1 MKRSSTLILQL
12 LFCLIISAC
21 SADNSTPVKQI
32 ATASAT
38 NTASPPS
45 RFGVIQLEP
54 YQNSGISGTFTAR
67 ANNDGTTTLIIQLDQ
82 AADFNPW
89 GIFSTGDCQGGVP
102 ENTRPIFTLPDIEGG
117 TKEETVETAAY
128 AAAPG
133 NLIVVVYGI
142 APDGSQKMVTCNS
155 LGLPSSVDE
164 TQATLASLTNCKN
177 PAVTSLTGNWLAFTA
192 SKNNNSDIY
201 LLDVDAALQ
210 GGGSAAAQR
219 LTTDPATDFDPTW
232 SPDGTRIAF
241 RSQRD
246 RNDEIYVMN
255 SDGSCQVNLTNDPA
269 DDWSPAWSPDGKR
282 IAFAHFFEGKQY
294 SDIAIMNVDGSG
306 LQRLTSAHGEYPAWS
321 PDGTRIAFA
330 SARDGNYEI
339 YVMNADGSQQ
349 TRLTNNA
356 AYDMSPAWSP
366 DGKQIVFDTQRDTF
380 PPREIGVGPEFEIH
394 IINSD
399 GTGDTRL
406 TNNTDED
413 RFPTWAP
420 NSKIVFARN
429 GNLFIMNADGSD
441 QTLLLNSATFPA
453 WLSRSG

>member
-192 SKNNNSDIY
+192 SKN
-201 LLDVDAALQ
+201 
-210 GGGSAAAQR
+210 
-219 LTTDPATDFDPTW
+219 
-232 SPDGTRIAF
+232 
-241 RSQRD
+241 
-246 RNDEIYVMN
+246 
-255 SDGSCQVNLTNDPA
+255 
-269 DDWSPAWSPDGKR
+269 K
-282 IAFAHFFEGKQY
+282 
-294 SDIAIMNVDGSG
+294 SG
-306 LQRLTSAHGEYPAWS
+306 LQRAICHHS
-321 PDGTRIAFA
+321 
-330 SARDGNYEI
+330 
-339 YVMNADGSQQ
+339 
-349 TRLTNNA
+349 
-356 AYDMSPAWSP
+356 
-366 DGKQIVFDTQRDTF
+366 
-380 PPREIGVGPEFEIH
+380 
-394 IINSD
+394 
-399 GTGDTRL
+399 
-406 TNNTDED
+406 
-413 RFPTWAP
+413 
-420 NSKIVFARN
+420 
-429 GNLFIMNADGSD
+429 
-441 QTLLLNSATFPA
+441 
-453 WLSRSG
+453 